1 MFDQMKAMGAIAG
14 LMRDKDKLA
23 EISKRAQDTLE
34 MVRVVGEAGG
44 GAVRVTVSGKLEVQD
59 VELDPNLTQGMAA
72 GDDSRVMA
80 QNLIA
85 EAVNDAN
92 ARARVVI
99 QREMQKLAEELGLP
113 EIPGMNNLLGAPG

>member
-34 MVRVVGEAGG
+34 TVRVVGEAGG
-44 GAVRVTVSGKLEVQD
+44 GAVRVTVSGKLEVQG